1 MPPKT
6 FLGELGRSELRSPGE
21 YAPRPDVV
29 TPLRG
34 RDSAV
39 IPQTPLWHHGTH
51 RWVLSLVVRSAAA
64 ECPIH
69 QAVESQAV
77 ERVAESSGP
86 MRIRLS
92 DERRKRI
99 ERLLQ
104 ALFTSELDREISEF
118 QAGVVLD
125 FFIRELGAP
134 VYNQAIQDARGFV
147 QEKLSDLEGEFYE
160 PSS

>member
-1 MPPKT
+1 
-6 FLGELGRSELRSPGE
+6 
-21 YAPRPDVV
+21 
-29 TPLRG
+29 
-34 RDSAV
+34 
-39 IPQTPLWHHGTH
+39 
-51 RWVLSLVVRSAAA
+51 
-64 ECPIH
+64 
-69 QAVESQAV
+69 
-77 ERVAESSGP
+77 